1 MSGREDNLLNCY
13 ADRLPYKIE
22 KAAIYMKLR
31 GSCVLNG
38 FDAGLSIDQFIT
50 LETIAFNPG
59 ICQRDLSKI
68 VLKDRSNITRI
79 LNILEDRGL
88 IIRELSVKGRRPVK
102 TMKLTESG
110 EEMIKKYSSPL
121 EKDMDVFLS
130 DFSEEELEVMKRG
143 LDKIIGKI
151 SEMVS
156 IQI

>member
-1 MSGREDNLLNCY
+1 MSDEENNLLNCY

-31 GSCVLNG
+31 GSYILNS

-68 VLKDRSNITRI
+68 VLKDRSNVTRI
-79 LNILEDRGL
+79 LNILENREL
-88 IIRELSVKGRRPVK
+88 ITRELSVKGRRPIK
-102 TMKLTESG
+102 TMKLTEKG
-110 EEMIKKYSSPL
+110 DEIIKKYSSPL
-121 EKDMDVFLS
+121 QKDMDIFLS
-130 DFSEEELEVMKRG
+130 DFSEEELEVVKKG
-143 LDKIIGKI
+143 LDRIITKI
-151 SEMVS
+151 SETVS

>member
-1 MSGREDNLLNCY
+1 MSDRENNLLNCY

-31 GSCVLNG
+31 GSYILNS
-38 FDAGLSIDQFIT
+38 FEAGLSIDQFIT
-50 LETIAFNPG
+50 LETIDFNPG

-79 LNILEDRGL
+79 LNILEDGGL

-102 TMKLTESG
+102 TMKLTDMG

-130 DFSEEELEVMKRG
+130 DFSEEELEIMKRG
-143 LDKIIGKI
+143 LDKIIDKI
-151 SEMVS
+151 SETVS

>member
-1 MSGREDNLLNCY
+1 MSDRENNLLNCY

-31 GSCVLNG
+31 GSYILNS
-38 FDAGLSIDQFIT
+38 FEAGLSIHQFIT

-79 LNILEDRGL
+79 LNILEDGGL

-102 TMKLTESG
+102 TMKLTDRG

-130 DFSEEELEVMKRG
+130 DFSEEELEIMKRG
-143 LDKIIGKI
+143 LDKIIDKI
-151 SEMVS
+151 SETVS

>member
-1 MSGREDNLLNCY
+1 MSDRENNLLNCY

-31 GSCVLNG
+31 GSYILNS
-38 FDAGLSIDQFIT
+38 FEAGLSIDQFIT

-79 LNILEDRGL
+79 LNILEDGGL

-102 TMKLTESG
+102 TMKLTDRG

-143 LDKIIGKI
+143 LDKIISKI
-151 SEMVS
+151 SETVS